1 MKYPR
6 FEIREMEIPVT
17 GIGAAR
23 RTQYRLW
30 LVLEA
35 GHERHIDSSWDE
47 IEMYNLA
54 DRIKKAAIEPAIQPT
69 QEATK

>member
-1 MKYPR
+1 MYPR
-6 FEIREMEIPVT
+6 FELRRFTVHIP
-17 GIGAAR
+17 GSGYSDDSSS

-30 LVLEA
+30 LVLDA

-54 DRIKKAAIEPAIQPT
+54 DRIKKAAIEPP
-69 QEATK
+69 QEEKS